1 MPTEMIVD
9 RKKELVVVMSSTFGK
24 MADCAE
30 KSEEKKLAEVEV
42 PAAAVDEKKEINV
55 KSEGKK

>member
-1 MPTEMIVD
+1 MIVD